1 MGAYRAPGL
10 DMTTYLVRR
19 VLLMFPTLIGIT
31 MVVFAV
37 MAASPGG
44 ISAQHLIEGQNLEPQ
59 AKKALEDY
67 YNRLYGLDQPAPL
80 QYLRWLNS
88 ISPAGFTFDENHRL
102 AGFSLSKG
110 SDLGTSFRFGR
121 PVLDLI
127 AERVPITLLLNL
139 LSLPLIYAAA
149 ITIGVRAARERG
161 STFDVASG
169 GIMLALWSVPTM
181 LAGILLIGF
190 LASDQYWHWFPTAGL
205 NRREAL
211 DMAFLPHWHHP
222 RAGLALLG
230 GMLVAGAVLAAAGRW
245 LPRGARVTATG
256 ALGAGLGFAMAGA
269 LPGGGGTLVHAVL
282 MLAIGS
288 ALGAFAGLAGRGVRT
303 AGFALL
309 GILLGAWLSRGWGG
323 NEWTSGF
330 LADRLWHLVLPVVC
344 LSYGGFA
351 FLSKLVRT
359 SMLENLLSD
368 FARTARAK
376 GVSERDVLWR
386 HVFRN
391 GLLPLITVSAGI
403 LPALLGG
410 SVIVET
416 IFSID
421 GMGKL
426 AVEAVKGRDREL
438 VLSLTLISG
447 FLTLIGYLVADL
459 CYAVADPRVSYE

>member
-1 MGAYRAPGL
+1 
-10 DMTTYLVRR
+10 MTTYLVRR
-19 VLLMFPTLIGIT
+19 ILLMFPTLVGIT
-31 MVVFAV
+31 LVVFVV
-37 MAASPGG
+37 MASSPGG
-44 ISAQHLIEGQNLEPQ
+44 ISAQALIEGQNLEPQ

-80 QYLRWLNS
+80 QYLRWLNN

-102 AGFSLSKG
+102 SGFSLFKG

-121 PVLDLI
+121 PVRDLI

-149 ITIGVRAARERG
+149 IAIGVRAARERG
-161 STFDVASG
+161 GTFDAACG

-190 LASDQYWHWFPTAGL
+190 FASDQYWHWFPTAGL

-211 DMAFLPHWHHP
+211 DMPFLPHWHHP
-222 RAGLALLG
+222 GAGLALLG
-230 GMLVAGAVLAAAGRW
+230 GMLGGATILGAAGRW
-245 LPRGARVTATG
+245 LPRRAGVAVMGT
-256 ALGAGLGFAMAGA
+256 LGAGLGFTMASALAGGSGA
-269 LPGGGGTLVHAVL
+269 LAAAVPMLVL
-282 MLAIGS
+282 GS
-288 ALGAFAGLAGRGVRT
+288 TLGAFAGLAGRGVRT
-303 AGFALL
+303 WGFALL
-309 GILLGAWLSRGWGG
+309 GMLLGAWLSRRWGG
-323 NEWTSGF
+323 DEWTSGF
-330 LADRLWHLVLPVVC
+330 LADRLRHLVLPVIC

-359 SMLENLLSD
+359 STLENLLSD

-376 GVSERDVLWR
+376 GVREHDVLWR

-391 GLLPLITVSAGI
+391 SLLPLITVSAGI

>member
-1 MGAYRAPGL
+1 
-10 DMTTYLVRR
+10 MTTYLVRR
-19 VLLMFPTLIGIT
+19 IALMFPTLIGIT
-31 MVVFAV
+31 VVVFAV

-44 ISAQHLIEGQNLEPQ
+44 ISAQHLVEGQNLEPQ

-88 ISPAGFTFDENHRL
+88 ISPAGFTFDEDHRL
-102 AGFSLSKG
+102 AGFSLFKG
-110 SDLGTSFRFGR
+110 SDFGTSFRFGR
-121 PVLDLI
+121 PVLDII

-149 ITIGVRAARERG
+149 IAIGVRAARERG
-161 STFDVASG
+161 GTFDVASG

-211 DMAFLPHWHHP
+211 DMTFLPHWHHP
-222 RAGLALLG
+222 RAGLVLLG
-230 GMLVAGAVLAAAGRW
+230 GMLVAGVVLAAAGRR
-245 LPRGARVTATG
+245 LPRGARVAAAG

-269 LPGGGGTLVHAVL
+269 LPGGGGVAVHAVL

-323 NEWTSGF
+323 DEWTSGF

-351 FLSKLVRT
+351 FLAKLTRT

-376 GVSERDVLWR
+376 GVGERDVLWR

>member
-1 MGAYRAPGL
+1 
-10 DMTTYLVRR
+10 MTTYLVRR
-19 VLLMFPTLIGIT
+19 ILLMFPTLIGIT
-31 MVVFAV
+31 LVVFLV
-37 MAASPGG
+37 MASSPGG
-44 ISAQHLIEGQNLEPQ
+44 IGAQHLIEGQNLEPQ

-80 QYLRWLNS
+80 QYLRWLNN
-88 ISPAGFTFDENHRL
+88 ISPAGFTFDEHHRL
-102 AGFSLSKG
+102 AGFSLFKG

-121 PVLDLI
+121 PVRDLV

-139 LSLPLIYAAA
+139 LSLPLIYAGA
-149 ITIGVRAARERG
+149 IAIGVRAAQERG
-161 STFDVASG
+161 RAFDIASG

-190 LASDQYWHWFPTAGL
+190 LASEQYWHWFPTAGL

-211 DMAFLPHWHHP
+211 DMPFLPHWHHP

-230 GMLVAGAVLAAAGRW
+230 GLLVGGALLGAVGRW
-245 LPRGARVTATG
+245 LPQRACVAAMG
-256 ALGAGLGFAMAGA
+256 ALGAGLGFTMADA
-269 LPGGGGTLVHAVL
+269 LPSGGGVIVHAVL

-288 ALGAFAGLAGRGVRT
+288 ALGAFAGLAGRGFRT
-303 AGFALL
+303 WGFALL
-309 GILLGAWLSRGWGG
+309 GSLLGVWISRHWGG
-323 NEWTSGF
+323 AEWTNGF
-330 LADRLWHLVLPVVC
+330 LADRLWHLVLPVIC

-376 GVSERDVLWR
+376 GVREHDVLWR

-447 FLTLIGYLVADL
+447 LLTLIGYLLADL

>member
-1 MGAYRAPGL
+1 
-10 DMTTYLVRR
+10 MTTYLVRR
-19 VLLMFPTLIGIT
+19 ILLMFPTLIGIT
-31 MVVFAV
+31 LVVFAV

-44 ISAQHLIEGQNLEPQ
+44 ISSQNLIEGQNLEPQ

-80 QYLRWLNS
+80 QYLRWLNN
-88 ISPAGFTFDENHRL
+88 ISPAGFTFGENQRL
-102 AGFSLSKG
+102 TGFSLFKG

-149 ITIGVRAARERG
+149 IGIGVRAARERG
-161 STFDVASG
+161 GTFDVTSG
-169 GIMLALWSVPTM
+169 GILLALWSVPTM

-190 LASDQYWHWFPTAGL
+190 LASEQYWHWFPTAGL
-205 NRREAL
+205 SRREAL
-211 DMAFLPHWHHP
+211 DMPFLPHWHNP

-230 GMLVAGAVLAAAGRW
+230 GMLGGGVVLAAAGRW
-245 LPRGARVTATG
+245 LPRHARVAAMG
-256 ALGAGLGFAMAGA
+256 ALGAGLGFTMAGA
-269 LPGGGGTLVHAVL
+269 LPGGGGALVHAGL
-282 MLAIGS
+282 MLAIG
-288 ALGAFAGLAGRGVRT
+288 AGLGAFAGLAGRTVRT

-309 GILLGAWLSRGWGG
+309 GILLGAWLSRNWGG
-323 NEWTSGF
+323 DEWTRGF
-330 LADRLWHLVLPVVC
+330 LADRLWHLVLPVAC

-376 GVSERDVLWR
+376 GVREHDVLWR

>member
-1 MGAYRAPGL
+1 
-10 DMTTYLVRR
+10 
-19 VLLMFPTLIGIT
+19 
-31 MVVFAV
+31 
-37 MAASPGG
+37 
-44 ISAQHLIEGQNLEPQ
+44 
-59 AKKALEDY
+59 
-67 YNRLYGLDQPAPL
+67 
-80 QYLRWLNS
+80 
-88 ISPAGFTFDENHRL
+88 
-102 AGFSLSKG
+102 
-110 SDLGTSFRFGR
+110 
-121 PVLDLI
+121 
-127 AERVPITLLLNL
+127 
-139 LSLPLIYAAA
+139 
-149 ITIGVRAARERG
+149 
-161 STFDVASG
+161 
-169 GIMLALWSVPTM
+169 MLALWSVPSM
-181 LAGILLIGF
+181 LAGIVLIGF
-190 LASDQYWHWFPTAGL
+190 LASEQYWHWFPTAGL
-205 NRREAL
+205 SRREAL
-211 DMAFLPHWHHP
+211 DMPFLPHWHHP

-230 GMLVAGAVLAAAGRW
+230 GMLCGGVLLAIAGRR
-245 LPRGARVTATG
+245 LPRPARVAAMG
-256 ALGAGLGFAMAGA
+256 ALGAGLGVAMASA
-269 LPGGGGTLVHAVL
+269 LPAGGGVLVHTGLILVIGAA
-282 MLAIGS
+282 LA
-288 ALGAFAGLAGRGVRT
+288 AFAGLAGRGVRT

-309 GILLGAWLSRGWGG
+309 GILLGAWVSRNWGG

-376 GVSERDVLWR
+376 GVREHDVLWR

>member
-1 MGAYRAPGL
+1 
-10 DMTTYLVRR
+10 MTTYLVRR
-19 VLLMFPTLIGIT
+19 ILLMFPTLIGIT
-31 MVVFAV
+31 LVVFAV

-44 ISAQHLIEGQNLEPQ
+44 ISSQNLIEGQNLEPQ

-80 QYLRWLNS
+80 QYLRWLNN
-88 ISPAGFTFDENHRL
+88 ISPAGFTFGENQRL
-102 AGFSLSKG
+102 TGFSLFKG

-149 ITIGVRAARERG
+149 IGIGVRAARERG
-161 STFDVASG
+161 GTFDVTSG
-169 GIMLALWSVPTM
+169 GILLALWSVPTM

-190 LASDQYWHWFPTAGL
+190 LASEQYWHWFPTAGTEPAGGP
-205 NRREAL
+205 RHAL
-211 DMAFLPHWHHP
+211 PAP
-222 RAGLALLG
+222 LAQP
-230 GMLVAGAVLAAAGRW
+230 AGR
-245 LPRGARVTATG
+245 ARA
-256 ALGAGLGFAMAGA
+256 ARRHAGRRSR
-269 LPGGGGTLVHAVL
+269 PGGGRPLVAAARARRGDGGARRRPRLHDGGCASRRGRCSGPRGL
-282 MLAIGS
+282 MLAIG
-288 ALGAFAGLAGRGVRT
+288 AGLGAFAGLAGRTVRT

-309 GILLGAWLSRGWGG
+309 GILLGAWLSRNWGG
-323 NEWTSGF
+323 DEWTRGF
-330 LADRLWHLVLPVVC
+330 LADRLWHLVLPVAC

-376 GVSERDVLWR
+376 GVREHDVLWR

>member
-1 MGAYRAPGL
+1 
-10 DMTTYLVRR
+10 MTTYLVRR
-19 VLLMFPTLIGIT
+19 ILLMFPTLIGIT
-31 MVVFAV
+31 LVVFLV
-37 MAASPGG
+37 MASSPGG
-44 ISAQHLIEGQNLEPQ
+44 IGAQHLSEGQNLEPQ

-80 QYLRWLNS
+80 QYLRWLNN
-88 ISPAGFTFDENHRL
+88 ISPAGFTFDEHHRL
-102 AGFSLSKG
+102 AGFSLFKG

-121 PVLDLI
+121 PVRDLV

-139 LSLPLIYAAA
+139 LSLPLIYAGA
-149 ITIGVRAARERG
+149 IAIGVRAAQERG
-161 STFDVASG
+161 RAFDIASG
-169 GIMLALWSVPTM
+169 GIILALWSVPTM

-190 LASDQYWHWFPTAGL
+190 LASEQYWHWFPTAGL

-211 DMAFLPHWHHP
+211 DMPFLPHWHHP

-230 GMLVAGAVLAAAGRW
+230 GLLVGGALLGAVGRW
-245 LPRGARVTATG
+245 LPQRACVAAMG
-256 ALGAGLGFAMAGA
+256 ALGAGLGFTMADA
-269 LPGGGGTLVHAVL
+269 LPGGGGVIVHAVL

-288 ALGAFAGLAGRGVRT
+288 ALGAFAGLAGRGFR
-303 AGFALL
+303 AWGFALL
-309 GILLGAWLSRGWGG
+309 GSLLGVWISRHWGG
-323 NEWTSGF
+323 AEWTNGF
-330 LADRLWHLVLPVVC
+330 LADRLWHLVLPVIC

-376 GVSERDVLWR
+376 GVREHDVLWR

-447 FLTLIGYLVADL
+447 LLTLIGYLLADL

>member
-1 MGAYRAPGL
+1 
-10 DMTTYLVRR
+10 MTTYLVRR
-19 VLLMFPTLIGIT
+19 ILLMFPTLVGIT
-31 MVVFAV
+31 LVVFVV
-37 MAASPGG
+37 MASSPGG
-44 ISAQHLIEGQNLEPQ
+44 ISAQALVEGQNLEPQ

-80 QYLRWLNS
+80 QYLRWLNN
-88 ISPAGFTFDENHRL
+88 ISPAGFTFDENNRL
-102 AGFSLSKG
+102 AGFSLFKG
-110 SDLGTSFRFGR
+110 PDLGTSFRFGR
-121 PVLDLI
+121 PVRDLI

-149 ITIGVRAARERG
+149 IAIGVRAARERG
-161 STFDVASG
+161 GNFDVASG
-169 GIMLALWSVPTM
+169 GVMLALWSVPTM

-190 LASDQYWHWFPTAGL
+190 LASEQYWHWFPTAGL
-205 NRREAL
+205 SRREAL
-211 DMAFLPHWHHP
+211 DMPFLPHWHHP

-230 GMLVAGAVLAAAGRW
+230 GMLGGAIVLGAAGRW
-245 LPRGARVTATG
+245 LPRSGRTAVMGT
-256 ALGAGLGFAMAGA
+256 LGAGLGFAMASA
-269 LPGGGGTLVHAVL
+269 LPDGAAALVHAVL
-282 MLAIGS
+282 MLVLGS
-288 ALGAFAGLAGRGVRT
+288 AFGTFAGLAGRGVRT
-303 AGFALL
+303 WGFALL
-309 GILLGAWLSRGWGG
+309 GILLGAWLSRRWGG
-323 NEWTSGF
+323 DEWTSGF
-330 LADRLWHLVLPVVC
+330 LADRLWHLVLPVIC

-376 GVSERDVLWR
+376 GVRERDVLWR